1 MKKRV
6 VISLC
11 LLLAL
16 ATLAESF
23 CVHYSFEDASAAIKD
38 SIGKCDGQYT
48 PAASRDNDTPE
59 TTNPER
65 YHKHG
70 VVGKALYFFPLF
82 QSYAEMLNFKMP
94 ETETLYIRFYFRLE
108 SHSRQYIIGNRHDV
122 GKQGFSVFNVGGK
135 WMVDFADGTSV
146 ERVTVASNVP
156 LRNWGLFEVQFNK
169 GEWSIHENGELL
181 KSGTVGIKRIAEV
194 AHVITFG
201 NYPLVKHAY
210 PMNGALDE
218 LVLASSADVAP
229 KPDANTK
236 IVKCTINALVEP
248 VEGNER
254 HFGGIKTLHAFEGMP
269 VDAKFMLYI
278 MKGAQPRLRITFPKG
293 VDFEELPTDET
304 RTLLSR
310 KELSDGRLEYLFAFE
325 IDPEKAKQRKIMQC
339 LINLP
344 DGFTEGNVT
353 WAALDGEQV
362 MYDDDFV
369 LKVIPPLPVMPEGRF
384 YYMSWLSAFNYSE
397 KNMRRFAELFKRVGL
412 TGKGLFPNASTDE
425 ELLKK
430 DAILKNEYGF
440 KLFSVD
446 LWDGPTRAS
455 KWERLFDGVIPRAV
469 NKEGKADENRLC
481 DRQMVDSPRAYELY
495 KSVVAKRLHPE
506 LVSVAMMDYEPW
518 SAPANFCFCDY
529 CLGEFRKENNL
540 DHTPTADEILKD
552 YRPQWA
558 AFWTETCER
567 WTEMMVRAFKEVGPN
582 VEVWDYTYV
591 FPYNDEKALNDRFFS
606 IPKDVRRNEKYYDC
620 SMLSLY
626 HVNGRAAYEQT
637 LLSSQHLKKPIC
649 QASLISRSNLNSGN
663 YTSPSECLSPEQ
675 IFQKAILF
683 GAMGHTCYSIW
694 PGLSIEATALTAM
707 ARAARIIRTYERFY
721 LDGKLVDKLSF
732 IVDAKPEQYLTFV
745 HEKDGKL
752 LATMLNFTSKPMIF
766 DVERL
771 GKVTV
776 APNSA
781 EVREVP

>member
-1 MKKRV
+1 MKRR
-6 VISLC
+6 I
-11 LLLAL
+11 LLGLILGLAMVGF
-16 ATLAESF
+16 AESF

-38 SIGKCDGQYT
+38 CMGKCDGQYT
-48 PAASRDNDTPE
+48 PAASRDNDTHE

-65 YHKHG
+65 YHKQG
-70 VVGKALYFFPLF
+70 VVGKALYFFSAL
-82 QSYAEMLNFKMP
+82 QSYAEMSNFKMP
-94 ETETLYIRFYFRLE
+94 ETETLYLRFYFRLE
-108 SHSRQYIIGNRHDV
+108 NHARQYIIGNRHDT
-122 GKQGFSVFNVGGK
+122 GKRGFSVFNVGGK
-135 WMVDFADGTSV
+135 WMVDFADGNSV
-146 ERVTVASNVP
+146 ERVTLNSNVP
-156 LRNWGLFEVQFNK
+156 LRNWGLFELMFNK
-169 GEWSIHENGELL
+169 GEWTVRENGEVL
-181 KSGTVGIKRIAEV
+181 KSGMVSVKRLAETGQ
-194 AHVITFG
+194 VITLG

-218 LVLASSADVAP
+218 LVLASGEEIAP

-248 VEGNER
+248 VEGNEK
-254 HFGGIKTLHAFEGMP
+254 HFGGVKTLHAFEGMP

-278 MKGAQPRLRITFPKG
+278 LKGAKPHLRLTFPKG
-293 VDFEELPTDET
+293 VDFEEQRIDEKRKLVSRQELP
-304 RTLLSR
+304 
-310 KELSDGRLEYLFAFE
+310 DGRLEYLFAFE
-325 IDPEKAKQRKIMQC
+325 IDPEKARQRKIMQC
-339 LINLP
+339 LIKLP
-344 DGFTEGNVT
+344 AGFTQGDVT
-353 WAALDGEQV
+353 WAALDGDQV
-362 MYDDDFV
+362 MYDDSFL
-369 LKVIPPLPVMPEGRF
+369 LKVIPTLPPMPEGRF
-384 YYMSWLSAFNYSE
+384 YYMSWLTAFNYSE
-397 KNMRRFAELFKRVGL
+397 QNMRRFAELFKCVGL
-412 TGKGLFPNASTDE
+412 TGKGLFASGDE
-425 ELLKK
+425 EQLRL

-440 KLFSVD
+440 KLFSID

-455 KWERLFDGVIPRAV
+455 KWDHLLDGIIPRAV
-469 NKEGKADENRLC
+469 NKEGKEDEKRLC
-481 DRQMVDSPRAYELY
+481 DRQVVDSPRAYELY
-495 KSVVAKRLHPE
+495 KSVVAKQLHPE

-518 SAPANFCFCDY
+518 SVPANLCFCDY
-529 CLGEFRKENNL
+529 CREAFRKENNL
-540 DHTPTADEILKD
+540 DHTPNADEILKD

-567 WTEMMVRAFKEVGPN
+567 WTKMMVRAFKEVGPN

-591 FPYNDEKALNDRFFS
+591 FPYDDEKALNERLFS

-649 QASLISRSNLNSGN
+649 QASLISRSNLNSGS
-663 YTSPSECLSPEQ
+663 YTSPRECLSPEE

-721 LDGKLVDKLSF
+721 LDGKLANDKLD
-732 IVDAKPEQYLTFV
+732 IKVNAEPTQYLTFV

-752 LATMLNFTSKPMIF
+752 LATLLNYTSKPMEF
-766 DVERL
+766 EVERL

-776 APNSA
+776 QPNSA
-781 EVREVP
+781 EVRELP